1 MNPIA
6 TRLLNQQL
14 SSPQFSDPADVVRH
28 MGAIQAQEY
37 RMMRWAV
44 AMRTRKPSSRAFKLA
59 FDNGQIIRLH
69 LMRGTWQLVAAE
81 DYWPLLQL
89 CAPKAISVIHGWMRS
104 NHVSIGDDELA
115 RIRDILVQTA
125 ADMGSAVKED
135 FAHALAARGIS
146 IDDHRLSYHLR
157 ISELEGI
164 LCSGEL
170 LPMKATYALAE
181 HKVGPRVPVDRDE
194 ALLLLARKY
203 FHSRQPATLED
214 FVWWS
219 GLNIGHC
226 RRGIELMGDAIH
238 KMKWKGRDF
247 YVTEDC
253 RTRGFRKGRYLLI
266 PQNSILY
273 GKYNSSISYAQSR
286 AQIVWERLI
295 RPDGYALDLGGQN
308 ASDAKGASG
317 VKGFI
322 NDHPLAY
329 VKAILLMSVFS
340 AVNTEFTGV
349 GKYTDNQYAQNAAA
363 NAQQITAQLGEK
375 LIDRAMNVQPT
386 IKIPAGKKIN
396 IITNQTFS
404 LPPVPMVPV
413 TQRYIRQ

>member
-14 SSPQFSDPADVVRH
+14 ISPQFSDPADVVRH

-44 AMRTRKPSSRAFKLA
+44 AMRTRRPSSRAFKQA
-59 FDNGQIIRLH
+59 FDRGKIIRLH

-135 FAHALAARGIS
+135 FAHALAERGIS

-157 ISELEGI
+157 MAELEGT

-170 LPMKATYALAE
+170 LPMKATYALSE
-181 HKVGPRVPVDRDE
+181 QRVGPRVAVDRDE
-194 ALLLLARKY
+194 ALLLLTRKY

-266 PQNSILY
+266 PPYDEYLIGYKSRDIVLSPDYSHKAHNNSGIFQPVVAHDGVICGNWAPFKDDNRADFFIGNHDTNMQQEWARY
-273 GKYNSSISYAQSR
+273 RKFQS
-286 AQIVWERLI
+286 
-295 RPDGYALDLGGQN
+295 N
-308 ASDAKGASG
+308 
-317 VKGFI
+317 
-322 NDHPLAY
+322 
-329 VKAILLMSVFS
+329 
-340 AVNTEFTGV
+340 
-349 GKYTDNQYAQNAAA
+349 
-363 NAQQITAQLGEK
+363 
-375 LIDRAMNVQPT
+375 
-386 IKIPAGKKIN
+386 
-396 IITNQTFS
+396 
-404 LPPVPMVPV
+404 
-413 TQRYIRQ
+413 